1 MKYYVI
7 LILAVTAGLLYGCA
21 STIDSL
27 SNNTSGDMIRG
38 VKLQAGVDA
47 SSGNPVPSV
56 SFKMGSIARKG
67 KDDRTIMLI
76 DNNTTNIIS
85 ESYDV
90 DNKYKDIK
98 LGDKDVRQLLETEKR
113 TSKKEQFDEGIFVYQ
128 KCNFNMP
135 LTLGTLFNM
144 GGYTVISIGK
154 VGTNTANA
162 VVNAK

>member
-1 MKYYVI
+1 MKYCVT
-7 LILAVTAGLLYGCA
+7 LILAVMAGLLYGCA

-76 DNNTTNIIS
+76 DNNTTNIVS

-90 DNKYKDIK
+90 ITEYENKE
-98 LGDKDVRQLLETEKR
+98 LGNNKVRQLLKNEERK
-113 TSKKEQFDEGIFVYQ
+113 SKTEQFEEGIFVYQ
-128 KCNFNMP
+128 KGNFNMP
-135 LTLGTLFNM
+135 ITSGTLFNM
-144 GGYTVISIGK
+144 GGSSVLSIGK
-154 VGTNTANA
+154 VGTNAADA
-162 VVNAK
+162 VKNAK